1 MGQKCLLSSSLSW
14 PPSPSPSPRSTGQ
27 SPVRPAGPPLA
38 LTPLAVSRLTPR
50 TGPGLRLS
58 PSATSKA
65 LPAIPT
71 VPDSSRRQAQRAT
84 RTWHLSEEV
93 SCLWPVFKF
102 LLSTT
107 GSLGMICTK
116 RVLGNGYQE
125 ELYLLVAFTA
135 VAVAVLYLPT
145 TNTTACYSST
155 ARDSWPL
162 LRTAHQGLLQS
173 VSTILRHDTYMQ

>member
-58 PSATSKA
+58 PSAMSKT
-65 LPAIPT
+65 LPAMPT
-71 VPDSSRRQAQRAT
+71 VPDSSRRQAT
-84 RTWHLSEEV
+84 RTWYLSEEV
-93 SCLWPVFKF
+93 SCSWPVFKL

-125 ELYLLVAFTA
+125 EMYLLVALSA
-135 VAVAVLYLPT
+135 AILYQPT
-145 TNTTACYSST
+145 SNTTACYSST
-155 ARDSWPL
+155 ARNSWPL